1 MTRKLA
7 RIWLSTYLML
17 RGRAKR
23 QDDLAF
29 GVVQVIGIFVVF
41 YFACSRGREIVAGV
55 AFLVFSLVL
64 FVLAGGL
71 ILFLLR
77 RALHRTPLFR
87 SSFRPKIPSENPTTS
102 SATETDFESKAV
114 SL

>member
-7 RIWLSTYLML
+7 RVWLSTYLML
-17 RGRAKR
+17 RGRAKS
-23 QDDLAF
+23 QDDLVF

-55 AFLVFSLVL
+55 AFLVFSLIL

-71 ILFLLR
+71 ILFLVR
-77 RALHRTPLFR
+77 RALRRTPLLR
-87 SSFRPKIPSENPTTS
+87 STFGPKIREETATLSTAANKTDNPS
-102 SATETDFESKAV
+102 
-114 SL
+114 

>member
-1 MTRKLA
+1 
-7 RIWLSTYLML
+7 ML
-17 RGRAKR
+17 PGRAKS
-23 QDDLAF
+23 QDDLVF

-71 ILFLLR
+71 ILFLVR
-77 RALHRTPLFR
+77 RALHRSPLLR
-87 SSFRPKIPSENPTTS
+87 SSVRPKTPAEN
-102 SATETDFESKAV
+102 SAASRSPETDFQPKAV
-114 SL
+114 SR